1 MAFRLISL
9 RHTGFTAGAL
19 ARGLVA
25 ATIAVSLSW
34 GGVLY
39 AANQSVQGAKKTE
52 DVGFDGDAPTA
63 ILIEASSGS
72 VLFEKNADELRAPS
86 SMMKLVTA
94 EVVFNAI
101 KKGDVK
107 LTDEY
112 RISEN
117 AWRKGGAPSGGSTMF
132 AAINSKVSVDD
143 LLHGAIIQSGNDA
156 CIALA
161 EGIAGNERIFASDF
175 MTKRA
180 RELGMTKS
188 TFANSNGLPDPGN
201 KMTVRELG
209 MLARHIILDFPEF
222 YKLFGEKEFTW
233 NKIRQPNRNPLL
245 NSMEGAD
252 GLKTGYTKEGGYG
265 MVGSAVQNG
274 TRLIV
279 VVNGLEDIEDRATEA
294 KKMLEWGFRN
304 FETRTLIAADQQV
317 GYAKVFGG
325 ESRSVKLVAK
335 EPVKVMVHKS
345 GGDKLIARVVY
356 NGPVR
361 APVQAGQQV
370 GVVRVW
376 RSGNIAVE
384 TPVYAAEAVRHRLD
398 RAARDRWR
406 QRARDRHVPRR
417 RREALIMS
425 ESTGQRPSGRGR
437 FITFEGGEGT
447 GKSTQIKK
455 LADRL
460 GAARLRTLVTR
471 EPGGSPGAE
480 IMRHLVLSGH
490 GQAARPRGRDAAVC
504 GRPRRPCPH
513 RDRACAQAGRL
524 GPLRPLRRLDAG
536 LSGQPRQRAR
546 RADQCHAAGHDR
558 RSQAGPHHHPRF
570 AGRDRLGTRGG
581 AARQRH
587 ARQVRGREARL
598 PSGPARG
605 LSQDRR
611 GRACTLRA
619 DRRQF
624 RS

>member
-1 MAFRLISL
+1 MSFRLISL
-9 RHTGFTAGAL
+9 RHPRFTIGAL
-19 ARGLVA
+19 ARGLI
-25 ATIAVSLSW
+25 ATALAVSLSW
-34 GGVLY
+34 GGVIY
-39 AANQSVQGAKKTE
+39 AANQSVQGTKKTE
-52 DVGFDGDAPTA
+52 DAGFDGDAPTA

-86 SMMKLVTA
+86 SMMKLMTA

-101 KKGDVK
+101 KKGDIK

-161 EGIAGNERIFASDF
+161 EGIAGNEKIFASDF

-188 TFANSNGLPDPGN
+188 TFGNSNGLPDPGN

-245 NSMEGAD
+245 NSLEGAD

-279 VVNGLEDIEDRATEA
+279 VVNGLEDAEDRATEA

-304 FETRTLIAADQQV
+304 FETRTLIAADQPV

-325 ESRSVKLVAK
+325 DSRSVKLVAK

-384 TPVYAAEAVRHRLD
+384 MPVYAAEA
-398 RAARDRWR
+398 
-406 QRARDRHVPRR
+406 
-417 RREALIMS
+417 I
-425 ESTGQRPSGRGR
+425 
-437 FITFEGGEGT
+437 GT
-447 GKSTQIKK
+447 GSTVRRAI
-455 LADRL
+455 D
-460 GAARLRTLVTR
+460 GASELVIGMFR
-471 EPGGSPGAE
+471 AGAE
-480 IMRHLVLSGH
+480 KL
-490 GQAARPRGRDAAVC
+490 
-504 GRPRRPCPH
+504 
-513 RDRACAQAGRL
+513 
-524 GPLRPLRRLDAG
+524 
-536 LSGQPRQRAR
+536 
-546 RADQCHAAGHDR
+546 
-558 RSQAGPHHHPRF
+558 
-570 AGRDRLGTRGG
+570 
-581 AARQRH
+581 
-587 ARQVRGREARL
+587 
-598 PSGPARG
+598 
-605 LSQDRR
+605 
-611 GRACTLRA
+611 
-619 DRRQF
+619 
-624 RS
+624 